1 MILTFIQSVLSVLF
15 FQIIIVYG
23 KLKYLEKYD
32 IKNIDDLKALPDD
45 SLITIEKEDG
55 YRYLQNVSV

>member
-1 MILTFIQSVLSVLF
+1 MA
-15 FQIIIVYG
+15 
-23 KLKYLEKYD
+23 
-32 IKNIDDLKALPDD
+32 NIDDLKALPDD